1 MKKKGID
8 FVSRLASEY
17 EDGTNRFS
25 EQGEAL
31 YGAWEDE
38 ELVAI
43 GGLNRNT
50 TTLRKISKTIS
61 FLYFTRSS
69 SEKELEVNLFKAI
82 SENAKGKFKEITT
95 KTESAKAD
103 AFYRANGFV
112 FEERSPDTTH
122 VLSLNRKGFTT
133 MNTQALVEKFP
144 LIKNMQNTEEI
155 IWFNPNIN
163 KNRRCIKKCICYR

>member
-1 MKKKGID
+1 MAIEVKKISDLKEVDVTKLIQESEKEGYR

-31 YGAWEDE
+31 YGVWEDH

-43 GGLNRNT
+43 GGLNRNIT
-50 TTLRKISKTIS
+50 GPGEQSARLHRFYTLPEHRRKGIG
-61 FLYFTRSS
+61 
-69 SEKELEVNLFKAI
+69 SELCKAI
-82 SENAKGKFKEITT
+82 SEDAKGQFKEITT

-103 AFYRANGFV
+103 AFYRANGFA

-122 VLSLNRKGFTT
+122 VMSL
-133 MNTQALVEKFP
+133 E
-144 LIKNMQNTEEI
+144 
-155 IWFNPNIN
+155 
-163 KNRRCIKKCICYR
+163 

>member
-1 MKKKGID
+1 MAIEVKKISDLKEVDVTKLIQESEKEGYR

-31 YGAWEDE
+31 YGVWDDR

-43 GGLNRNT
+43 GGLNQNINGAREQSARLYRFY
-50 TTLRKISKTIS
+50 TLPEHRRKGIGSELCKVIS
-61 FLYFTRSS
+61 
-69 SEKELEVNLFKAI
+69 AD
-82 SENAKGKFKEITT
+82 AKGQFKEITT

-122 VLSLNRKGFTT
+122 VMSL
-133 MNTQALVEKFP
+133 E
-144 LIKNMQNTEEI
+144 
-155 IWFNPNIN
+155 
-163 KNRRCIKKCICYR
+163 

>member
-1 MKKKGID
+1 MAIEVKKISDLNEVDVSRLIQESEKEGYR

-31 YGAWEDE
+31 FGAWDGE

-50 TTLRKISKTIS
+50 KSKDASAARLQRAYTLPSYRRKGIG
-61 FLYFTRSS
+61 
-69 SEKELEVNLFKAI
+69 SELF
-82 SENAKGKFKEITT
+82 NALFVHARGQFNEITT

-103 AFYRANGFV
+103 AFYRANGFQ
-112 FEERSPDTTH
+112 FDERSPDITH
-122 VLSLNRKGFTT
+122 VYSL
-133 MNTQALVEKFP
+133 
-144 LIKNMQNTEEI
+144 
-155 IWFNPNIN
+155 
-163 KNRRCIKKCICYR
+163 